1 MHESIGAEQSYWG
14 EDIKD
19 ITHSRGYQELDLNRA
34 YIALTRRATVTPCAL
49 GLYLSMLCSYP
60 TFFFTQETNSYHIED
75 KIKSPQLPSLI
86 LYPNSITLD
95 YFCFCNSAS
104 NPRKSILHVYITISH
119 YFLKQYL
126 LTWGIW
132 ISD

>member
-1 MHESIGAEQSYWG
+1 MHKSIGAGQSYW
-14 EDIKD
+14 EDIED
-19 ITHSRGYQELDLNRA
+19 ITHSQGYQELDLNRP
-34 YIALTRRATVTPCAL
+34 YIALTRATVTLCAL

-60 TFFFTQETNSYHIED
+60 IFFFAHETNSYHIED

-104 NPRKSILHVYITISH
+104 NPHKSILYAYITISH